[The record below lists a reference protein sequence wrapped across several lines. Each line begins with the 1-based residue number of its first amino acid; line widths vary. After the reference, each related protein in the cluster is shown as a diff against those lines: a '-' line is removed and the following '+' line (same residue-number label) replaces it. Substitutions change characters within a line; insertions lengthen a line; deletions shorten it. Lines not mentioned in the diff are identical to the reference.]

1 MKTIHFL
8 SGYSR
13 AGNTFLSSLINQN
26 PNVIFTANSG
36 AVDIVWKLACS
47 YKTNWFENFP
57 NKKGLENVMNNFF
70 ENYYAHYNA
79 NIIFDRGGWGT
90 PYNLSV
96 LQTIIEEPKFLL
108 LVRSLNEVLA
118 SYVKVAKPIDV
129 TSFVNELMHPD
140 GGKIYW
146 DWLST
151 KNIIEKYKKNYLII
165 HYDSLIENTQK
176 SIDRIYEFFKIEPFS
191 HDFNNIKQLEINGIK
206 YDDKVFNIDLH
217 TIRPFISKEK
227 YVISDYLPQDI
238 INMYKNWDLF

>member
-1 MKTIHFL
+1 MKTFHFL

-57 NKKGLENVMNNFF
+57 DKKGLENVMNNFF
-70 ENYYAHYNA
+70 ENYYEHYNA
-79 NIIFDRGGWGT
+79 SIIFDRGGWGT
-90 PYNLSV
+90 PDNLSV
-96 LQTIIEEPKFLL
+96 LQTIIKEPKFLL
-108 LVRSLNEVLA
+108 LVRPLNEVLA

-151 KNIIEKYKKNYLII
+151 KNIIEKYKKNYLIVN
-165 HYDSLIENTQK
+165 YASLIENPKK
-176 SIDRIYEFFKIEPFS
+176 SIDRIYDFFKIPVFS
-191 HDFNNIKQLEINGIK
+191 HDFNNIKPLEINGVK
-206 YDDKVFNIDLH
+206 YDDNVFKINLH
-217 TIRPFISKEK
+217 DIRPFISKEE
-227 YVISDYLPQDI
+227 YAINDYLPQDI